1 MKMTLDRR
9 LLTILEREIHRIEMM
24 PWFQVYET
32 YRLYNRE
39 GKWFDLQV
47 DHDFWI
53 QMPVEQHIW
62 FYNLTL
68 YEQVT
73 VLIFNMLMD
82 DVESKRAWMKDM
94 AGKLGRAAA
103 EWAEKIFKEAQWDD
117 EHESKIHCSN
127 PGASENNGSRRQTC
141 ISGETPV
148 GE

>member
-1 MKMTLDRR
+1 MTLDQR
-9 LLTILEREIHRIEMM
+9 LLTILQREIHRIEMM

-47 DHDFWI
+47 DHDFWM
-53 QMPVEQHIW
+53 QMSAGQHIW
-62 FYNLTL
+62 FSDLTL

-94 AGKLGRAAA
+94 AGKMGRAAA
-103 EWAEKIFKEAQWDD
+103 EWAERIFEEAQWYD
-117 EHESKIHCSN
+117 EHESEVHCSN
-127 PGASENNGSRRQTC
+127 PRASEDDGSRRQTC
-141 ISGETPV
+141 ISGTTPV